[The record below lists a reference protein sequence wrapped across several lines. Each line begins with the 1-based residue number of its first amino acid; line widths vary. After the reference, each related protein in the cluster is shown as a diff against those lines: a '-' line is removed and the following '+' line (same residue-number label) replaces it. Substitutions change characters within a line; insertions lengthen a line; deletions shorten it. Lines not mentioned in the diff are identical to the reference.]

1 MTGRAGSYGYLGS
14 PALRGPFNGPLRAG
28 RIEWWGFSEA
38 HSAIYPLISPNL
50 GKWSTDPSAR
60 NGMRDGPSK
69 STRHLGPPP
78 PISLKF
84 DREAAYWIRI
94 ARNRREPAPAAPLT
108 APILTRRAISR
119 TRTIAPVG
127 WCLPLRPLLRQNADA
142 PPFSLQI
149 RSIPT
154 SIFLERFPLER
165 ERFCACR
172 RGGRTDSHCNGMQPS
187 VSLIRHIKHDFANF
201 TVVQALVQAPN
212 P

>member
-1 MTGRAGSYGYLGS
+1 MGGCGHPKRHAGAAHDVSWPHASDQPVTPLLTSPLRLWSRDFDWTGRFLWLFGFTR
-14 PALRGPFNGPLRAG
+14 PNGPLRAG

-84 DREAAYWIRI
+84 DREAAYRIRT

-108 APILTRRAISR
+108 APILTRRAR
-119 TRTIAPVG
+119 FRALAP
-127 WCLPLRPLLRQNADA
+127 
-142 PPFSLQI
+142 
-149 RSIPT
+149 
-154 SIFLERFPLER
+154 
-165 ERFCACR
+165 
-172 RGGRTDSHCNGMQPS
+172 
-187 VSLIRHIKHDFANF
+187 
-201 TVVQALVQAPN
+201 
-212 P
+212 

>member
-1 MTGRAGSYGYLGS
+1 MKTTPLRALARQHFYSVCKSAGI
-14 PALRGPFNGPLRAG
+14 RGNRNGPLGAG

-84 DREAAYWIRI
+84 DREAAYRIRT

-108 APILTRRAISR
+108 NRADFDAPRAISR

-127 WCLPLRPLLRQNADA
+127 WCLPLRPLLRQNAGD

-149 RSIPT
+149 RSIPR
-154 SIFLERFPLER
+154 S
-165 ERFCACR
+165 
-172 RGGRTDSHCNGMQPS
+172 N
-187 VSLIRHIKHDFANF
+187 
-201 TVVQALVQAPN
+201 
-212 P
+212 